1 MKIVIAVHHFPP
13 RYSGG
18 AELRAW
24 RTAAALQARGHD
36 IRVVCVEAIDHD
48 PARGELEA
56 TTDTFEELT
65 VHRLRFNLAKA
76 PDHFQWNYANP
87 WIGDY
92 LRKEL
97 PTWQPDIFHLIG
109 GYLMSAEALAAARQ
123 HHIPRVVSLTDYWW
137 LCPRIQLLR
146 SDGSLSTLPINP
158 VRCARCLGEEQR
170 RYRLP
175 ARYASGLMD
184 AFWHFQRGKI
194 RQIGERINHLRL
206 ELNQA
211 NQIICPSRFVLDIH
225 RQAGID
231 ASKLIY
237 ARQGRDFPGL
247 APEMLEKTPGDCLRI
262 GYIGQITEIKGVHIL
277 FQAVQQMPGV
287 PLQVKAYGDTNPFPG
302 YTAMLQHV
310 ASQDSR
316 LALCGVYPR
325 SEVSQ
330 IFQNLDALVVPSL
343 WYENSP
349 NVILEAFAHRTPVI
363 AADLGGMA
371 ELVQHERNGL
381 LFAPG
386 DPADLARQLRRLQ
399 QDPAL
404 LSSLQAGIEPVKGT
418 HEELDELETLYRQV
432 SA

>member
-36 IRVVCVEAIDHD
+36 LRVVCVEAIDYD
-48 PARGELEA
+48 PAQGALE
-56 TTDTFEELT
+56 TTLETFEEIP
-65 VHRLRFNLAKA
+65 VHRLRFNLNKA
-76 PDHFQWNYANP
+76 PDRFQWNYANP

-92 LRKEL
+92 LRREL
-97 PTWQPDIFHLIG
+97 PNWQPDVFHLIG

-175 ARYASGLMD
+175 ARYAPGLME
-184 AFWHFQRGKI
+184 AFWRFQRGKI
-194 RQIGERINHLRL
+194 RRIGERINHLRL

-231 ASKLIY
+231 SGRLVY

-247 APEMLEKTPGDCLRI
+247 APEMLEKAPAERLRV
-262 GYIGQITEIKGVHIL
+262 GYIGQITEIKGVHVL
-277 FQAVQQMPGV
+277 FQAARQMTQA
-287 PLQVKAYGDTNPFPG
+287 PLKVKAYGDTTPFPT
-302 YTAMLQHV
+302 YTATLQRM
-310 ASQDSR
+310 AAQDER
-316 LALCGVYPR
+316 LELCGIYPR
-325 SEVSQ
+325 SEVSRV
-330 IFQNLDALVVPSL
+330 FQNLDVLVVPSL

-371 ELVQHERNGL
+371 ELVQHEQNGL

-386 DPADLARQLRRLQ
+386 DAAGLAHQLQRLCE
-399 QDPAL
+399 DPAL
-404 LSSLQAGIEPVKGT
+404 LARLQSGIEPVKGT
-418 HEELDELETLYRQV
+418 HEELDELETIYRQV